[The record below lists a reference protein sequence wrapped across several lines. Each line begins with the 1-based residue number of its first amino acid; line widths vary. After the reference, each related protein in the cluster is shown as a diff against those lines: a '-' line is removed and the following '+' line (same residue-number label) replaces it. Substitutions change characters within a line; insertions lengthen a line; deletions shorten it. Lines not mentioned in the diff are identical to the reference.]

1 VGTEN
6 VPTLLGWMEGFIG
19 VSRIA
24 LSKEPEYLERLGLV
38 DPS

>member
-1 VGTEN
+1 MDM
-6 VPTLLGWMEGFIG
+6 LDDWMSDFLG

-24 LSKEPEYLERLGLV
+24 LSQEPEYLERLGLV